1 MTIKKAIGRA
11 ELERHLSGKRL
22 TQRGAIKAKC
32 YDCMGCY
39 VDGKVD
45 CLNKGCSLHPY
56 MPYRCVE
63 DIGQRQELKT
73 TS

>member
-1 MTIKKAIGRA
+1 MKKAIGRS
-11 ELERHLSGKRL
+11 ELERHASRKRL

-45 CLNKGCSLHPY
+45 CLNKGCPLHPY
-56 MPYRCVE
+56 MPYRGVE
-63 DIGQRQELKT
+63 EIGQRQKPKT
-73 TS
+73 NA